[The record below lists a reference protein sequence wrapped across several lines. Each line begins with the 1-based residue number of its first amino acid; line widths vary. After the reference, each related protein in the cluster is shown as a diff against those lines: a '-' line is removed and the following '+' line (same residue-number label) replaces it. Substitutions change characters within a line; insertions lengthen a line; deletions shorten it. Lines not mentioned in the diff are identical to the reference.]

1 MPKRNRLEESDFY
14 QAQESSP
21 RSHER
26 MNMDLPTTSNISG
39 THMTNM
45 NDMEVEPPSNRS
57 QPIGHGVSRFTGST
71 RTVGRAALGGA
82 NRVLSKEQ
90 IRHFITSTV
99 IPHHRSL
106 TRAESR
112 VNEPYSRPEDTN
124 SAHKRQEM
132 INHSSSAVS
141 RTNME
146 VGRQFQTSTVQI
158 ASPNNG
164 SSNSMVRG
172 MANGEFSTNNE
183 TWLRNPGNFE
193 EEEELSR
200 QRPVAIVSPQTHNN
214 PQNTQRETTAVP
226 QAIPVPQRVLDFTNA
241 SQETRREAR
250 TVPQEIPETSSA
262 VQVMPGQTIGAS
274 REGSVITG
282 LPQETQ
288 EKTCVPEIARVLNEN
303 KREVVIGSKG
313 MRCSF
318 SFPQRTKLSVS
329 VNCQYNVLSKNI
341 EENDEI
347 VDDDVNEF
355 LQQFSLDKLNISPQ
369 EPANTRRAVDVSPWD
384 PEYTLI
390 PVDRFSCQELRGSE
404 RFVPCQDCFIDLN
417 LFL

>member
-112 VNEPYSRPEDTN
+112 VKELYSRPEDTN
-124 SAHKRQEM
+124 SAHKRPEM
-132 INHSSSAVS
+132 INHSSSAMS

-146 VGRQFQTSTVQI
+146 
-158 ASPNNG
+158 
-164 SSNSMVRG
+164 
-172 MANGEFSTNNE
+172 EFSTNNE

-313 MRCSF
+313 IRCSI
-318 SFPQRTKLSVS
+318 SLPQRTKLSVS
-329 VNCQYNVLSKNI
+329 VNCQYNVLSKHI

>member
-39 THMTNM
+39 THM
-45 NDMEVEPPSNRS
+45 EVEPPSNRS

-71 RTVGRAALGGA
+71 RGAALGGA

-124 SAHKRQEM
+124 SAHKRPEM

-146 VGRQFQTSTVQI
+146 VGTPFQTSTVQI

-164 SSNSMVRG
+164 SSNLMVRG
-172 MANGEFSTNNE
+172 MPNGKFSTNIE
-183 TWLRNPGNFE
+183 TWLKNPGDF
-193 EEEELSR
+193 EEELSR
-200 QRPVAIVSPQTHNN
+200 QRPVAIVSPQTHNT
-214 PQNTQRETTAVP
+214 QNTQRETTAVP
-226 QAIPVPQRVLDFTNA
+226 QAIPVPQRTLDFTNA

-288 EKTCVPEIARVLNEN
+288 EETCVPEIARVLNEN

-390 PVDRFSCQELRGSE
+390 PVDRYSCQELRGSE

>member
-26 MNMDLPTTSNISG
+26 INMDLPTTSNISG

-124 SAHKRQEM
+124 SAHKRPEM
-132 INHSSSAVS
+132 INHSSSAMS

-146 VGRQFQTSTVQI
+146 
-158 ASPNNG
+158 
-164 SSNSMVRG
+164 
-172 MANGEFSTNNE
+172 EFSTNNE

-200 QRPVAIVSPQTHNN
+200 QRPVAIVSPQTHIN

-313 MRCSF
+313 IRCSI
-318 SFPQRTKLSVS
+318 SLPQRTKLSVS
-329 VNCQYNVLSKNI
+329 VNCQHNVLSKNI

-355 LQQFSLDKLNISPQ
+355 LHQFSLDKLNISPQ
-369 EPANTRRAVDVSPWD
+369 EPANTRRTVDVSPWD

>member
-124 SAHKRQEM
+124 SAHKRPEM
-132 INHSSSAVS
+132 INHSSSAMS

-146 VGRQFQTSTVQI
+146 K
-158 ASPNNG
+158 
-164 SSNSMVRG
+164 
-172 MANGEFSTNNE
+172 FSTNNE

-200 QRPVAIVSPQTHNN
+200 QRPVAIVSPQTHIN

-313 MRCSF
+313 IRCSI
-318 SFPQRTKLSVS
+318 SLPQRTKLSVS
-329 VNCQYNVLSKNI
+329 VNCQHNVLSKNI

-369 EPANTRRAVDVSPWD
+369 EPANTRRTVDVSPWD

>member
-26 MNMDLPTTSNISG
+26 MNMDLPTASNISG

-124 SAHKRQEM
+124 SAHKRPEM
-132 INHSSSAVS
+132 INHSSSAMS

-146 VGRQFQTSTVQI
+146 
-158 ASPNNG
+158 
-164 SSNSMVRG
+164 
-172 MANGEFSTNNE
+172 EFSTNNE

-226 QAIPVPQRVLDFTNA
+226 QAIPVPQRTLDFTNA

-288 EKTCVPEIARVLNEN
+288 EETCVPEIARVLNEN

>member
-14 QAQESSP
+14 QAKESSP

-26 MNMDLPTTSNISG
+26 MTMDLPTTSNISG
-39 THMTNM
+39 TH
-45 NDMEVEPPSNRS
+45 MEVEPPSNRS

-124 SAHKRQEM
+124 SAHKRPEI

-146 VGRQFQTSTVQI
+146 
-158 ASPNNG
+158 
-164 SSNSMVRG
+164 
-172 MANGEFSTNNE
+172 EFSTNNE

-303 KREVVIGSKG
+303 KREVVIGSRG
-313 MRCSF
+313 IRCSI
-318 SFPQRTKLSVS
+318 SLPQRTKLSVS
-329 VNCQYNVLSKNI
+329 VNCQHNVLSKNI

-390 PVDRFSCQELRGSE
+390 PVDRYSCQELRGSE

>member
-26 MNMDLPTTSNISG
+26 INMDLPTTSNISG

-82 NRVLSKEQ
+82 NHVLSKEQ

-124 SAHKRQEM
+124 SAHKRPEM
-132 INHSSSAVS
+132 INHSSSAMS

-146 VGRQFQTSTVQI
+146 
-158 ASPNNG
+158 
-164 SSNSMVRG
+164 
-172 MANGEFSTNNE
+172 EFSTNNE

-200 QRPVAIVSPQTHNN
+200 QRPVAIVSPQTHIN

-288 EKTCVPEIARVLNEN
+288 EKTCVPEKARVLNEN

-369 EPANTRRAVDVSPWD
+369 EPANTLRAVDVSPWD

>member
-1 MPKRNRLEESDFY
+1 MDSYMPKRNRLEESDFY

-124 SAHKRQEM
+124 SAHKRPEM
-132 INHSSSAVS
+132 INHSSSAMS

-146 VGRQFQTSTVQI
+146 
-158 ASPNNG
+158 
-164 SSNSMVRG
+164 
-172 MANGEFSTNNE
+172 EFSTNNE

-200 QRPVAIVSPQTHNN
+200 QRPVAIVSPQTHHN
-214 PQNTQRETTAVP
+214 PHNTQRETTAVP

-282 LPQETQ
+282 LPQGTQ
-288 EKTCVPEIARVLNEN
+288 EKTCVPEITRVLNEN
-303 KREVVIGSKG
+303 KREVVIGSRG
-313 MRCSF
+313 IRCSI
-318 SFPQRTKLSVS
+318 SLPQRTKLSVS
-329 VNCQYNVLSKNI
+329 VNCQHNVLSKNI

-390 PVDRFSCQELRGSE
+390 PVDRYSCQELRGSE

>member
-1 MPKRNRLEESDFY
+1 MDSYMPKRNRLEESDFY

-57 QPIGHGVSRFTGST
+57 QPIGQGVSRFTGST

-112 VNEPYSRPEDTN
+112 VNESYSRPEDTN
-124 SAHKRQEM
+124 SAHKRPEM
-132 INHSSSAVS
+132 INHSSSAMS

-146 VGRQFQTSTVQI
+146 
-158 ASPNNG
+158 
-164 SSNSMVRG
+164 
-172 MANGEFSTNNE
+172 EFSTNNE

-250 TVPQEIPETSSA
+250 TVQQEIPETSSA

-288 EKTCVPEIARVLNEN
+288 EETCVPEIARVLNEN

-313 MRCSF
+313 IRCSI
-318 SFPQRTKLSVS
+318 SLPQRTKLSVS

-355 LQQFSLDKLNISPQ
+355 LKQFSLDKLNISPQ

-390 PVDRFSCQELRGSE
+390 PVDRYSCQELRGSE

>member
-1 MPKRNRLEESDFY
+1 MDSYMPKRNRLEESDFY

-57 QPIGHGVSRFTGST
+57 QPIGQGVSRFTGST

-106 TRAESR
+106 TRAES
-112 VNEPYSRPEDTN
+112 
-124 SAHKRQEM
+124 
-132 INHSSSAVS
+132 
-141 RTNME
+141 
-146 VGRQFQTSTVQI
+146 
-158 ASPNNG
+158 
-164 SSNSMVRG
+164 
-172 MANGEFSTNNE
+172 EFSTNNE

-250 TVPQEIPETSSA
+250 TVQQEIPETSSA

-288 EKTCVPEIARVLNEN
+288 EETCVPEIARVLNEN

-313 MRCSF
+313 IRCSI
-318 SFPQRTKLSVS
+318 SLPQRTKLSVS

-355 LQQFSLDKLNISPQ
+355 LKQFSLDKLNISPQ

-390 PVDRFSCQELRGSE
+390 PVDRYSCQELRGSE